1 LSYQNI
7 KSDYEAPQEKPRA
20 VVGVFSTQKGR
31 GLGTDRGCIL
41 IKDFIS
47 AVVVMALILTAAVL
61 TPLVGPVAEFFVP
74 LPVMYYSTRL
84 GRIKVAAV
92 FLLAL
97 FLVTVPVVLFGL
109 KINFA
114 LFFFLGLFGLVLS
127 ELFKKDLTIERT
139 VLYGT
144 FVILTVALLL
154 LGYHLQR
161 TGQNPVQAVE
171 SFVRDGVDE
180 SIGAYAQLGMPAE
193 QVGELRKSV
202 PHVVRAILG
211 LLPAFVV
218 ISAVTFVVLNVLVGM
233 AFLRKRGLP
242 ARDFGDLNLWKIP
255 DRMVWFV
262 IAAGTLV
269 LIPQENIRLIGLNL
283 LVVFLFAY
291 VLQGF
296 AIINYFFTRK
306 RIPVFLRWV
315 VYTLIF
321 VQNVFLLVVAVIG
334 FADIWVDFRKIN
346 PPAAD
351 SVSQE

>member
-1 LSYQNI
+1 M
-7 KSDYEAPQEKPRA
+7 
-20 VVGVFSTQKGR
+20 
-31 GLGTDRGCIL
+31 

-47 AVVVMALILTAAVL
+47 AVTVMALILTAAVF
-61 TPLVGPVAEFFVP
+61 TPLIGPVAEFFVP
-74 LPVMYYSTRL
+74 LPVMYYSARL
-84 GRIKVAAV
+84 GRLRVGAV
-92 FLLAL
+92 FCLAL
-97 FLVTVPVVLFGL
+97 FLVSVPVVLFGL

-114 LFFFLGLFGLVLS
+114 LFFLLGFFGLVLS
-127 ELFKKDLTIERT
+127 ELFKKGLTIERT
-139 VLYGT
+139 VFYGT
-144 FVILTVALLL
+144 FVVLTVALLL
-154 LGYHLQR
+154 LGYYLQG

-171 SFVRDGVDE
+171 SFVRDGVEE
-180 SIGAYAQLGMPAE
+180 SIGAYAQLGMSAE

-211 LLPAFVV
+211 LFPACVV
-218 ISAVTFVVLNVLVGM
+218 ISAVTFVVLNVLVGI
-233 AFLRKRGLP
+233 ALLRKRGLL
-242 ARDFGDLNLWKIP
+242 AHEFGDLNLWKIP

-269 LIPQENIRLIGLNL
+269 LVPQENIRLIGLNL

-306 RIPVFLRWV
+306 RVPVFLRWM
-315 VYTLIF
+315 VYALIF
-321 VQNVFLLVVAVIG
+321 VQNIFLLVVAVIG